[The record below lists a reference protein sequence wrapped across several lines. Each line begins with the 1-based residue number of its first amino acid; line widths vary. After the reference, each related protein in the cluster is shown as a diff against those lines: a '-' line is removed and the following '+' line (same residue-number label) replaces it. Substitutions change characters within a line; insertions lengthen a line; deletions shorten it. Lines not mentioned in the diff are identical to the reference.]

1 MTRMFS
7 SGISIVA
14 AFRLVKEIIYESAQ
28 SRILVIS
35 CFKNLDEAF
44 LREDFFKLTHYWCLK
59 HHIFLSRVVESAKIP
74 PRNGEKIHEEKL
86 NLGNFTQLMNELKF
100 FDPNRTQVLIS
111 GRETFMNFC
120 KSLATVNG
128 YQKIEEI

>member
-1 MTRMFS
+1 MFT
-7 SGISIVA
+7 GISIVA

-59 HHIFLSRVVESAKIP
+59 HHIFLSHEKHSEVA
-74 PRNGEKIHEEKL
+74 PRNGEKIHTEKI
-86 NLGNFTQLMNELKF
+86 NSENFAELMKELKF
-100 FDPNRTQVLIS
+100 FDPNRSQILIS
-111 GRETFMNFC
+111 GRESFISQCRMIANE
-120 KSLATVNG
+120 NG
-128 YQKIEEI
+128 YKNIEEI